1 MLYKIGSELINSMS
15 SLRREEIRKNVYSRA
30 WKENNDEYLQALERF
45 FDLTDNIEDENLRME
60 ILYKMLKCDEIL
72 TKLAEKNFKSDV

>member
-45 FDLTDNIEDENLRME
+45 FNLTDNIEDENLRME